1 MLVKKILGPKG
12 LPRGWDKIIV
22 MGKKKLRG
30 KKNVGDGSRGEGNGV
45 CVKFDTSSRVLA
57 LFSKFGNPKLRIIGG
72 NSEGFATYI
81 RLEKTKITE
90 LKTDILL
97 NCYTLQL

>member
-1 MLVKKILGPKG
+1 MLIKKILGPKG

-45 CVKFDTSSRVLA
+45 CVKFDTSSRVLDEP
-57 LFSKFGNPKLRIIGG
+57 FSKFGGPKLRIFGG

-81 RLEKTKITE
+81 RL
-90 LKTDILL
+90 
-97 NCYTLQL
+97 